1 MPDPTDTQRA
11 RRLRLRWS
19 LRALL
24 GLIAV
29 AGLGLGLG
37 QSWLVERDP
46 ARAAIARGIR
56 TMGDEGSTVMARR
69 AAIVAVRP
77 ARGRPARRALEA
89 LEAMLDDPNANVRA
103 EAASAIGSIGGQLL
117 ADSDGLSAEAVRSS
131 AVAMFGMLGDPEEVV
146 SRAAGDAL
154 SLLQATAAS
163 IGAPSLIT
171 EDVLPEALTVVGST
185 HYAVVERGDGW
196 EWAGALGLAYR
207 LVKDDPVAMGR
218 CLELAA
224 SGEDDATRLGAIL
237 ALGDP
242 RWMVIPPAGGRGGM
256 VVESAGRWRTSDEQ
270 ARFFADLLATNPP
283 GDRRAILHV
292 LSELDRSS
300 PVAGAVLGEVAA
312 VADDPDPRVRAAVS
326 RMLRSRPV
334 EAKPIAPRLLGAAR
348 AEVERGDD
356 LLIAW
361 CLLSIGPDSPAAEEL
376 RSMLVGALGEL
387 EDEGR
392 RVEIGG
398 VLLPHGYVY
407 PMVLGPVLDD
417 LRRVAEGEAADPDRA
432 PLACELLLRLAP
444 ESAEAGALRSALGA
458 AIGRPIADDRR
469 ALLRAVLEVGH
480 ETTFPLDPGAIGESV
495 GSMSSP

>member
-1 MPDPTDTQRA
+1 MSDPTDTTRA

-37 QSWLVERDP
+37 QFWLVERDP

-56 TMGDEGSTVMARR
+56 TMGEEGSTVMARR
-69 AAIVAVRP
+69 AAIAAVRP
-77 ARGRPARRALEA
+77 ARGRQARRALEA
-89 LEAMLDDPNANVRA
+89 LEAMLDDPNVNVRA

-131 AVAMFGMLGDPEEVV
+131 AVAMFGMLDDPEEVV
-146 SRAAGDAL
+146 SQEAGHAL
-154 SLLQATAAS
+154 SLLQATATA
-163 IGAPSLIT
+163 IGAPSLLAG
-171 EDVLPEALTVVGST
+171 DLLPEALTVVGST
-185 HYAVVERGDGW
+185 HYAVVEQDDGW
-196 EWAGALGLAYR
+196 PWMGALGLAYQ
-207 LVKDDPVAMGR
+207 LLKDDPGAMGR

-237 ALGDP
+237 ALGEP
-242 RWMVIPPAGGRGGM
+242 GWHVIPPAGGRGGM
-256 VVESAGRWRTSDEQ
+256 VVGSAGRWRTSDEQ

-292 LSELDRSS
+292 LSEIDRSS

-334 EAKPIAPRLLGAAR
+334 EAKPMAPRLLGAAR

-356 LLIAW
+356 LTIAW

-376 RSMLVGALGEL
+376 RSMLVEALREL
-387 EDEGR
+387 EDGEQ

-398 VLLPHGYVY
+398 VLLAHGFVS
-407 PMVLGPVLDD
+407 PAALGPVLDG
-417 LRRVAEGEAADPDRA
+417 LRRAGEEEADDPGRA
-432 PLACELLLRLAP
+432 PIACELLLRLAP
-444 ESAEAGALRSALGA
+444 DSAEAGALRPALEA

-469 ALLRAVLEVGH
+469 ALLRAVLEVGP
-480 ETTFPLDPGAIGESV
+480 ESTFPLDPEAIGASV
-495 GSMSSP
+495 GPMPLP